1 MVSNEEIKFSIP
13 LPNQDLPLIDRYP
26 TSPSPILDYI
36 FIFSSKM
43 EWCHEMMTRRAS
55 SNPSNCLRL
64 KESLLIDGSSV
75 LFSLENRHSKHK
87 RCQAAALYQSRP
99 LPLKLGFQIM
109 CGVDLGYQVI
119 STRSQGIHR
128 CCIHKRSCD
137 GKFRTLHSRDEI
149 IAKNILYLW
158 KQVFRAEGFCFN
170 LLSV

>member
-1 MVSNEEIKFSIP
+1 
-13 LPNQDLPLIDRYP
+13 
-26 TSPSPILDYI
+26 
-36 FIFSSKM
+36 
-43 EWCHEMMTRRAS
+43 MMTRRAS

-87 RCQAAALYQSRP
+87 RRQAAVLYQSGP

-109 CGVDLGYQVI
+109 CCVDLGYQVI
-119 STRSQGIHR
+119 SARLQGIHQ
-128 CCIHKRSCD
+128 CCTIHKRSCD

-158 KQVFRAEGFCFN
+158 KQVLRAEGFCFN